1 MSKIDK
7 YFKIV
12 SRVYTIPITTIP
24 TLSLILL
31 AKQAD
36 YYVLLDDVAAA
47 VMRVVLM
54 TTIGPR
60 NANDV
65 EHVAGGMSDS
75 GDECLDGDRGEKRRE
90 RL

>member
-31 AKQAD
+31 AMQAED
-36 YYVLLDDVAAA
+36 YALLDDVAPA
-47 VMRVVLM
+47 VMRIALT

-65 EHVAGGMSDS
+65 EHVAGGMSNS
-75 GDECLDGDRGEKRRE
+75 GDDGDGGEKRRE
-90 RL
+90 ERL